1 MQKISKKIFDLQ
13 QEVKP
18 ITKDEKNPFFNS
30 QYFDINK
37 LIEVL
42 KPLLAKQGLMIYQ
55 PVVFTGEKNILKT
68 IITDTES
75 GENIESSIALPD
87 NLEPQKMGSAITYLR
102 RYSLQSMLFLQAEDD
117 DGSVSSPKN
126 TGYTKYEPKQKLT
139 PEEKVKYGARKVVAL
154 PTTSDEELP
163 FDN

>member
-1 MQKISKKIFDLQ
+1 MQKIAKKIFDLQ

-42 KPLLAKQGLMIYQ
+42 KPLLAKKSLMIYQ
-55 PVVFTGEKNILKT
+55 PVVFLDGKNILKT
-68 IITDTES
+68 IIIDTES
-75 GENIESSIALPD
+75 SETIESSVALPD

-126 TGYTKYEPKQKLT
+126 IGVKQYTNVITPKTKTIQN
-139 PEEKVKYGARKVVAL
+139 PAN
-154 PTTSDEELP
+154 DLP
-163 FDN
+163 FN